1 MKNYLYS
8 ELREKQS
15 HNVPQSYSSSVLLV
29 SVIGSVLKMK
39 ELVAK
44 EDVDS
49 EGSQHLKIVRL
60 YQKFEKL
67 VSHIW
72 VANRESSKLTKVA
85 FVV

>member
-1 MKNYLYS
+1 
-8 ELREKQS
+8 
-15 HNVPQSYSSSVLLV
+15 
-29 SVIGSVLKMK
+29 MK

>member
-1 MKNYLYS
+1 LKNYLYS

-15 HNVPQSYSSSVLLV
+15 HNVPQSSSSVLLV

>member
-1 MKNYLYS
+1 MKNYPYS
-8 ELREKQS
+8 ELREIQS
-15 HNVPQSYSSSVLLV
+15 HNAPQSSSVLLV

-49 EGSQHLKIVRL
+49 ERSQHLKIVRL
-60 YQKFEKL
+60 SQKFEKL